1 LKAVIFGAGNIG
13 RGFLGQLFHQSGCAI
28 TFVDVVE
35 EVIERIN
42 SDHSFPI
49 RIVSDREEI
58 YTVDKVNA
66 IRATESSAVASV
78 IASANIMG
86 TAVGVNILPRIA
98 PAIAAG
104 LKERFDSGNNSKLNI
119 IICENIIESGKH
131 LKSLVL
137 EKLAG
142 EYHARVD
149 ENIGFVAA
157 VVSRM
162 VPALTDEDRRENPV
176 QIKVEPYCVMP
187 VDKPAFRGKLPAI
200 EGLQFSDNL
209 FAYEERKLFTHNAGH
224 AICAYFGYQKGYT
237 YIYEAITDSSI
248 RSKVFDALMES
259 GGGLI
264 QKHGF
269 TPEEHR
275 EHIEDLFSR
284 FANVALG
291 DTVARVGRDPLRKLG
306 FNDRLIGSARIAIE
320 FGIEPVNLV
329 DGICAALNFDN
340 PDDETAVDLQ
350 RVLDEKGIDHVLSGV
365 CGLSQDHALFS
376 MIKQAYLKKNTED
389 RR

>member
-1 LKAVIFGAGNIG
+1 MKAVIFGAGNIG
-13 RGFLGQLFHQSGCAI
+13 RGFLGQLFHQSGYSI

-42 SDHSFPI
+42 RDRSFPI
-49 RIVSDREEI
+49 RIVSDSEEI
-58 YTVDKVNA
+58 YTVDSVDA
-66 IRATESSAVASV
+66 IRATDTSAVASA
-78 IASANIMG
+78 IASADIMG

-98 PAIAAG
+98 PAIATG
-104 LKERFDSGNNSKLNI
+104 LKERFDSGILSELNI

-131 LKSLVL
+131 LKALVL

-142 EYHARVD
+142 EYHAQVD
-149 ENIGFVAA
+149 QKIGFVAA

-162 VPALTDEDRRENPV
+162 VPVLTDEDRRENPV
-176 QIKVEPYCVMP
+176 QTKVEPYCVMP
-187 VDKPAFRGKLPAI
+187 VDKPAFRGELPVI

-237 YIYEAITDSSI
+237 YIYEAIIDSGI
-248 RSKVFDALMES
+248 RSKVFDGLMES

-269 TPEEHR
+269 TDEEHR

-329 DGICAALNFDN
+329 DGICAALKFDN

-350 RVLDEKGIDHVLSGV
+350 RFLDEKGIDHVLSEV
-365 CGLSQDHALFS
+365 CGLSEEDGLFS
-376 MIKQAYLKKNTED
+376 MIKRAYG
-389 RR
+389 

>member
-1 LKAVIFGAGNIG
+1 MKAVIFGAGNIG
-13 RGFLGQLFHQSGCAI
+13 RGFLGQLFHQSGCGI

-42 SDHSFPI
+42 RDRSFPI
-49 RIVSDREEI
+49 RIVSDTEDV
-58 YTVDKVNA
+58 YTVDSVDA
-66 IRATESSAVASV
+66 IRATDTSAVASA
-78 IASANIMG
+78 IASADIMG

-104 LKERFDSGNNSKLNI
+104 LKQRFDSGNVSQLNI

-131 LKSLVL
+131 LKALVL
-137 EKLAG
+137 EKLAL
-142 EYHARVD
+142 EYHVLVD
-149 ENIGFVAA
+149 QKIGFVAA

-176 QIKVEPYCVMP
+176 QIKVEPYCIMP
-187 VDKPAFRGKLPAI
+187 VDKHAFRGELPAI
-200 EGLQFSDNL
+200 KGLEFSDNL

-237 YIYEAITDSSI
+237 YIYQAITDSSI

-269 TPEEHR
+269 TPEQHR

-306 FNDRLIGSARIAIE
+306 FNDRLIGSARIALE
-320 FGIEPVNLV
+320 FGIEPLNLV
-329 DGICAALNFDN
+329 DGICAALKFDN
-340 PDDETAVDLQ
+340 PDDEAALDLQ
-350 RVLDEKGIDHVLSGV
+350 RLLDQKGVDHVLSEV
-365 CGLSQDHALFS
+365 SGLSADGPLFAL
-376 MIKQAYLKKNTED
+376 IKRAYG
-389 RR
+389 